1 MYLKRISVTV
11 IREIRWQGEIADTM
25 APSKRTWQPSRQE
38 IAAWT
43 RGMEVKS
50 AGGIHSVSELE
61 STGLGN
67 ELLAGDERRRCHG

>member
-1 MYLKRISVTV
+1 
-11 IREIRWQGEIADTM
+11 M